1 MRYPG
6 PNVVSCEV
14 VIRLTWTPLIDAYLP
29 LLTLDHLPD
38 LEDSL
43 QFFSN
48 PIVIRDLNMD
58 LNESRSPQS
67 QQVVDLIV

>member
-14 VIRLTWTPLIDAYLP
+14 VTRLTWTPLIDAYLP
-29 LLTLDHLPD
+29 LLTLEHLPD
-38 LEDSL
+38 LEDFL
-43 QFFSN
+43 QFFID

-58 LNESRSPQS
+58 LN
-67 QQVVDLIV
+67 